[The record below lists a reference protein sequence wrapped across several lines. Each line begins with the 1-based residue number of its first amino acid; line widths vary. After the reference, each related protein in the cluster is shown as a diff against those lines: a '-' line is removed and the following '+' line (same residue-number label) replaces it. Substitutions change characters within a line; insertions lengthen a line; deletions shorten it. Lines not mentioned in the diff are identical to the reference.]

1 MLKNA
6 DSDQKVY
13 HLGIQKNNSQSQGT
27 FFTKALRQKLNLR
40 FEYLINSKIVDLFRK
55 KFKTVLKTIRNIYQ
69 LNTRKAL
76 FDLIKHFR
84 FYSCPKCLC
93 KSSFA

>member
-1 MLKNA
+1 MLKA
-6 DSDQKVY
+6 KKGY
-13 HLGIQKNNSQSQGT
+13 HLGIKKNNSQSQGT
-27 FFTKALRQKLNLR
+27 FFTKALRQKL
-40 FEYLINSKIVDLFRK
+40 DLFRK

-76 FDLIKHFR
+76 FGLIKQLR
-84 FYSCPKCLC
+84 FYPSPKCLC